1 MSRQFKI
8 LIVDDSPK
16 NIQVVAHL
24 LADQAY
30 DISYATS
37 GLRALDMLHENRF
50 DLVLLDVMM
59 PGMSGYDVCRQIKR
73 ENISG
78 DTPVI
83 FLTAKTDEQS
93 LLEAFEVGGQD
104 YVTKPFTAAELLA
117 RIKTHLKLKAY
128 EDSQQAV
135 IDNATAELSLL
146 NREIIETQKEVIF
159 TMGSIGETRSKET
172 GLHVKRVAE
181 YSRLLALLSG
191 LDDYEADMI
200 AMASPMHDIGKVGI
214 PDAILHKKGRLTPDE
229 FEIMKTHVTIGHE
242 MLKHSQRPIMQTA
255 AIIALQHHEKWDGS
269 GYPAATEKEDIH
281 IYGRITALADVFDA
295 LGSKRCYKEAW
306 SDEDILAQIRQE
318 SARHFDPT
326 LVDLLFDNLDA
337 FYQIRETY
345 RDQPEQDPLQQISE
359 AEAVSMDAIASLQKG
374 LR

>member
-1 MSRQFKI
+1 MSRQFRI

-37 GLRALDMLHENRF
+37 GMRALDMLQENRF

-59 PGMSGYDVCRQIKR
+59 PGMSGYDVCRKIKR
-73 ENISG
+73 DNLAG
-78 DTPVI
+78 DVPVI

-93 LLEAFEVGGQD
+93 LIEAFESGGQD

-135 IDNATAELSLL
+135 IDNAMAELTLL

-191 LDDYEADMI
+191 LDKFEADMI

-214 PDAILHKKGRLTPDE
+214 PDAILHKKGRLTADE
-229 FEIMKTHVTIGHE
+229 FEIMKTHVTIGHD

-269 GYPAATEKEDIH
+269 GYPAAAAQEDIH

-306 SDEDILAQIRQE
+306 NDEEILAQIRQE
-318 SARHFDPT
+318 SGRHFDPT
-326 LVDLLFDNLDA
+326 LVDLFFENLDA

-359 AEAVSMDAIASLQKG
+359 AEAVSMDATASVQKG
-374 LR
+374 SF

>member
-1 MSRQFKI
+1 MNRLFKI

-37 GLRALDMLHENRF
+37 GLRALDMLQENRF

-59 PGMSGYDVCRQIKR
+59 PGMSGYDVCRKIKHD
-73 ENISG
+73 NLSG
-78 DTPVI
+78 DIPVI

-93 LLEAFEVGGQD
+93 LLEAFESGGQD

-117 RIKTHLKLKAY
+117 RIKTHLRLKAF

-135 IDNATAELSLL
+135 IDNAMAELTLL

-214 PDAILHKKGRLTPDE
+214 PDAILHKKGRLTADE

-269 GYPAATEKEDIH
+269 GYPAAAEKEDIH

-306 SDEDILAQIRQE
+306 NDEDILAQIRQQ
-318 SARHFDPT
+318 AGLHFDPT
-326 LVDLLFDNLDA
+326 LVELFFGNLDA
-337 FYQIRETY
+337 FYEIRETY
-345 RDQPEQDPLQQISE
+345 RDQPEQDPLQQINE
-359 AEAVSMDAIASLQKG
+359 AEAVSVDVPVSAHKA
-374 LR
+374 RH

>member
-1 MSRQFKI
+1 MNRQFKI

-16 NIQVVAHL
+16 NIQVVANL
-24 LADQAY
+24 LAGQAY

-37 GLRALDMLHENRF
+37 GLRALDMLQDNRF

-59 PGMSGYDVCRQIKR
+59 PGMSGYDVCREIKR
-73 ENISG
+73 DNLAG
-78 DTPVI
+78 DVPVI

-93 LLEAFEVGGQD
+93 LIEAFEAGGQD

-117 RIKTHLKLKAY
+117 RIKTHLKLKAF
-128 EDSQQAV
+128 EDSQQVV
-135 IDNATAELSLL
+135 IDNAMAELTLL

-181 YSRLLALLSG
+181 YSRLLALFSG

-214 PDAILHKKGRLTPDE
+214 PDAILHKKGRLTADE
-229 FEIMKTHVTIGHE
+229 FEIMKTHVTIGHD

-269 GYPAATEKEDIH
+269 GYPAAAEKDDIH

-295 LGSKRCYKEAW
+295 LGSQRCYKKAW
-306 SDEDILAQIRQE
+306 SDEEVLELIRQQ
-318 SARHFDPT
+318 SGMHFDPS
-326 LVDLLFDNLDA
+326 LVDLFFENLGA
-337 FYQIRETY
+337 FYEIREKY
-345 RDQPEQDPLQQISE
+345 RDQPEQDALEQINALE
-359 AEAVSMDAIASLQKG
+359 AASMNVAESVQKT
-374 LR
+374 